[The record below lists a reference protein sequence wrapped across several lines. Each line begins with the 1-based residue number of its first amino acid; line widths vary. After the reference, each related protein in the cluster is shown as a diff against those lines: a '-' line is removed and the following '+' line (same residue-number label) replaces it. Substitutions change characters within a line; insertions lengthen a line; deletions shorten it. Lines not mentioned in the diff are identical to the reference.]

1 MGKIKKMKIERAKER
16 EKDTTEEGKGP
27 SPDQVPA
34 ITDRI
39 ELSPARW
46 LVPVLVALFTAGV
59 FLPVLQNGFV
69 NWDDTINFLS
79 NPHYRGLGLDEL
91 R

>member
-1 MGKIKKMKIERAKER
+1 MGKIKKIQIERAKER

-27 SPDQVPA
+27 RPDQVPA

-46 LVPVLVALFTAGV
+46 LVPVIVALLTAGA
-59 FLPVLQNGFV
+59 FLPTLQNGFV
-69 NWDDTINFLS
+69 DWDDSKNFLI
-79 NPHYRGLGLDEL
+79 NPHYRGLGL
-91 R
+91 